1 VYIKKFDQLLANS
14 PIHRM
19 LDALLRDL
27 LVSEIVDA
35 LHSEFPDQ
43 PLERIVRE
51 KIQRDPPTFQ
61 RLRDKKSISCKVS
74 DADRCCARIWDS
86 HRGGRCASKKANTD
100 YCHKHQNILERDGT
114 LMFGRYDKPKP
125 LYNELGNRLPWFEGD
140 PFHEIGSL
148 FTYQRHS
155 LRSLI
160 KEREVTP

>member
-1 VYIKKFDQLLANS
+1 MLGNP

-19 LDALLRDL
+19 FDALLRDL
-27 LVSEIVDA
+27 LVSEIAGA
-35 LHSEFPDQ
+35 LHSEFPDK
-43 PLERIVRE
+43 PVERIVKD

-61 RLRDKKSISCKVS
+61 RLKEKKSMPCKVS
-74 DADRCCARIWDS
+74 DSDRCCARIWDS

-125 LYNELGNRLPWFEGD
+125 LYNESGNRLPWFEGD
-140 PFHEIGSL
+140 PFHEIETL